1 MLEYLKQGYALY
13 AMVGVSLLGII
24 GKLAANHIYKRL
36 IKQSENIGTAKDK
49 YLKQI
54 KAKYE
59 TAYRTNEGIHN
70 IPVFIEK
77 SFYRYKRF
85 GFRLQK
91 LDNFATQGAL
101 LCFLIG
107 LVATLTGFLYDADMK
122 TLVVQFSA
130 GIILGVSMILFDGIT
145 DTMSKRE
152 ALLVHIQDYLENH
165 LTVQLMKTKVSVK
178 EPTLRPSIR
187 GGMRDDIFVRRKEEK
202 VDKFASQEAAVAKE
216 EPEEYH
222 FTEEGKERFTNRKV
236 ARRKELKR
244 EDKER
249 TNNVAECSGS
259 IGASS
264 VNRVKSGFSGG
275 GQDKSEWSR
284 KNNINESYEM
294 NRQDTG
300 KNQEERRTMDEGDS
314 GISQAAATSERIKD
328 MEELKKSLASIAAIR
343 EQKGTGSGGKPK
355 KLTPKEE
362 RLIEEIIQEYL
373 S

>member
-13 AMVGVSLLGII
+13 AMVGVCLLGML

-36 IKQSENIGTAKDK
+36 IKQSDNIGAAKDK
-49 YLKQI
+49 YLKQM
-54 KAKYE
+54 KTKYE
-59 TAYRTNEGIHN
+59 TAYRTNEGINN
-70 IPVFIEK
+70 IPVFVEK

-85 GFRLQK
+85 GFSLQK
-91 LDNFATQGAL
+91 LDNLATQGAL

-122 TLVVQFSA
+122 TLVLQFSS
-130 GIILGVSMILFDGIT
+130 GVILGVSMILFDGMT

-165 LTVQLMKTKVSVK
+165 LTIQLMKAKVSMT

-187 GGMRDDIFVRRKEEK
+187 GGMRDDIFVRRREAK
-202 VDKFASQEAAVAKE
+202 VDKSASQEAAMAKE
-216 EPEEYH
+216 EPQEYI
-222 FTEEGKERFTNRKV
+222 FSEDGQERFQNRKV
-236 ARRKELKR
+236 TRGKALKQ
-244 EDKER
+244 ENETKFE
-249 TNNVAECSGS
+249 AESSNGV
-259 IGASS
+259 GASS
-264 VNRVKSGFSGG
+264 VNRAKSGYSGG

-284 KNNINESYEM
+284 KNNMDERYEKS
-294 NRQDTG
+294 RQETG
-300 KNQEERRTMDEGDS
+300 KNRGERRTMDEGDS
-314 GISQAAATSERIKD
+314 GISQAAATSERIRD
-328 MEELKKSLASIAAIR
+328 IEELKRSLASIAAIR